1 MKKLI
6 LLSFLLVATLLVH
19 AQRGGGNPEARAQR
33 QVDRLTEQLNLSADQ
48 QTQMYQL
55 FFDRQ
60 QNRTADGKKMKDL
73 NQEERAVIR
82 EERKAAKVA
91 FDNQVATILTPAQ
104 FETYQNAPKGQ
115 RGQKGPKGEKGQKAT
130 RGQGKN
136 AKGEKGQ
143 GKINKGARQKATPA
157 ERAQRQTDRLTEQ
170 LGLDANQQAAVY
182 DLIVNRAATNQKG
195 ADWKSLSP
203 EARTALKESKKKD
216 KQAYNAQLAEILTP
230 AQLETYKNSVQ
241 KGKGKKGK
249 KGNKGNKKVKLIEE

>member
-6 LLSFLLVATLLVH
+6 LLSFLLVATLIVH
-19 AQRGGGNPEARAQR
+19 AQKGGGNIEARVQK
-33 QVDRLTEQLNLSADQ
+33 QVDRLTEQLNLSPDQ

-60 QNRTADGKKMKDL
+60 QNRTAGGKNMKDL
-73 NQEERAVIR
+73 SQEERAVIR
-82 EERKAAKVA
+82 EERKAAKAA

-104 FETYQNAPKGQ
+104 LETYQNTSKGQ
-115 RGQKGPKGEKGQKAT
+115 RGEKGQKGT
-130 RGQGKN
+130 
-136 AKGEKGQ
+136 KGQ

-182 DLIVNRAATNQKG
+182 DLIVNKAATNQKG

-203 EARTALKESKKKD
+203 EARVALRESKKKD
-216 KQAYNAQLAEILTP
+216 KEAYNAQLAEILTP
-230 AQLETYKNSVQ
+230 AQLEIYENSAQKN
-241 KGKGKKGK
+241 KGKVKKGQGKKGK
-249 KGNKGNKKVKLIEE
+249 KKVKLIEE